1 MFPILK
7 KEITLF
13 FSSLTGYISVV
24 IFLFLTAWFMWI
36 SPGELNVIDSGYA
49 NIDTLFI
56 IAPWIFL
63 FLVPATTMR
72 SFAEEK
78 KMGTIE
84 ILFTKPVTDLNLVI
98 AKFLAAVV
106 LVFISILPCLLY
118 FVTVYQLGNPVG
130 NIDVGGTWG
139 SFIGLFLLASCYASI
154 GIFASSLS
162 DNQIFAFI
170 LSAVI
175 CFFMYVG
182 IAELSS
188 LRIFSFADSFLLSL
202 SISEHYQ
209 SISRGVVDSRDILY
223 FISIIAIFI
232 LLTRLKLQ
240 SRKW

>member
-7 KEITLF
+7 KEIILF

-36 SPGELNVIDSGYA
+36 SHGELNIIDSGYA

-84 ILFTKPVTDLNLVI
+84 ILFTKPISELNLII

-106 LVFISILPCLLY
+106 LVFLSLLPCLLY
-118 FVTVYQLGNPVG
+118 FITVYQLGNPVG
-130 NIDVGGTWG
+130 NIDVGGAWG
-139 SFIGLFLLASCYASI
+139 SFIGLFFLASCYASI
-154 GIFASSLS
+154 GIFASAQS

-175 CFFMYVG
+175 CFFMYTG

-188 LRIFSFADSFLLSL
+188 IKIFSFADSLLLSL
-202 SISEHYQ
+202 SINEHYQ

-223 FISIIAIFI
+223 FISVIAIFI

>member
-7 KEITLF
+7 KEIILF

-36 SPGELNVIDSGYA
+36 SHGELNVTDSGYA

-84 ILFTKPVTDLNLVI
+84 ILFTKPISELNLVM

-106 LVFISILPCLLY
+106 LVILSLLPCLLY

-130 NIDVGGTWG
+130 NIDIGGTWG
-139 SFIGLFLLASCYASI
+139 SFIGLFFLASCYAAI
-154 GIFASSLS
+154 GVFASSLS

-175 CFFMYVG
+175 CFFMYIG
-182 IAELSS
+182 IAELSGIK
-188 LRIFSFADSFLLSL
+188 IFAFADSFLLSL
-202 SISEHYQ
+202 SINEHYQ
-209 SISRGVVDSRDILY
+209 SISRGVVDSRDIIY
-223 FISIIAIFI
+223 FVSIIAVFI

>member
-1 MFPILK
+1 
-7 KEITLF
+7 
-13 FSSLTGYISVV
+13 
-24 IFLFLTAWFMWI
+24 MWI
-36 SPGELNVIDSGYA
+36 SRGEMNIIDSGYA

-84 ILFTKPVTDLNLVI
+84 ILFTKPVGELNLII
-98 AKFLAAVV
+98 AKFLAAVILV
-106 LVFISILPCLLY
+106 LFSLLPCLLY
-118 FVTVYQLGNPVG
+118 FITVYQLGSPVG
-130 NIDVGGTWG
+130 NIDAGGTWG
-139 SFIGLFLLASCYASI
+139 SFAGLFFLASCYASI
-154 GIFASSLS
+154 GVFASSLS

-170 LSAVI
+170 ISAVI
-175 CFFMYVG
+175 CFFMYIG

-188 LRIFSFADSFLLSL
+188 IKILSFADSFLLSL
-202 SISEHYQ
+202 SINEHYQ

-223 FISIIAIFI
+223 FISVIAVFA
-232 LLTRLKLQ
+232 LFTRLKLQ

>member
-1 MFPILK
+1 
-7 KEITLF
+7 
-13 FSSLTGYISVV
+13 
-24 IFLFLTAWFMWI
+24 MWI
-36 SPGELNVIDSGYA
+36 SHGDMNIIDGGYA

-84 ILFTKPVTDLNLVI
+84 ILVTKPIGEFNLI
-98 AKFLAAVV
+98 MAKFLAAVV
-106 LVFISILPCLLY
+106 LVLLSLLPCLLY
-118 FVTVYQLGNPVG
+118 FITVYQLGSPVG
-130 NIDVGGTWG
+130 NIDVGGAWG
-139 SFIGLFLLASCYASI
+139 SFAGLFFLASCYAAI
-154 GIFASSLS
+154 GVFASSLS

-170 LSAVI
+170 ISAVI
-175 CFFMYVG
+175 CFFMYIG

-188 LRIFSFADSFLLSL
+188 IKLLSFADSFLLSL
-202 SISEHYQ
+202 SINEHYQ

-223 FISIIAIFI
+223 FISVIIVFI
-232 LLTRLKLQ
+232 LFTRLKLQ

>member
-1 MFPILK
+1 MLPILK

-13 FSSLTGYISVV
+13 FSSLTGYISVLV
-24 IFLFLTAWFMWI
+24 FLFLTAWFMWI
-36 SPGELNVIDSGYA
+36 SPGELNIINSGYA

-84 ILFTKPVTDLNLVI
+84 ILFTKPISELSLIT
-98 AKFLAAVV
+98 AKFLAAVILV
-106 LVFISILPCLLY
+106 LLSILPCLLY

-130 NIDVGGTWG
+130 NIDVGGVWG
-139 SFIGLFLLASCYASI
+139 SFIGLFFLASCYAAI
-154 GIFASSLS
+154 GVFASSLS

-170 LSAVI
+170 LAAAL
-175 CFFMYVG
+175 CFFMYTG
-182 IAELSS
+182 IAEMAN
-188 LRIFSFADSFLLSL
+188 IKMFSFMNTFLLSI
-202 SISEHYQ
+202 SINEHYQ

-223 FISIIAIFI
+223 FISVIIIFI

>member
-1 MFPILK
+1 MLPILK
-7 KEITLF
+7 KEIVLF

-36 SPGELNVIDSGYA
+36 SHGEMNIIDSGYA
-49 NIDTLFI
+49 NIDTLFV

-84 ILFTKPVTDLNLVI
+84 ILFTKPISELSLIT

-106 LVFISILPCLLY
+106 LVLLSLLPCLLY
-118 FVTVYQLGNPVG
+118 FITVYQLGNPVG
-130 NIDVGGTWG
+130 NIDIGGTWG
-139 SFIGLFLLASCYASI
+139 SFAGLFFLASCYAAI
-154 GIFASSLS
+154 GVFASSLS

-175 CFFMYVG
+175 CFFMYTG

-188 LRIFSFADSFLLSL
+188 IKIFSFADSFLLSL
-202 SISEHYQ
+202 SINEHYQ

-223 FISIIAIFI
+223 FLSVIIIFI
-232 LLTRLKLQ
+232 LFTRLKLQ